1 MKQYEDFRLSDK
13 KKKVCQL
20 YKTLYSLKQAS
31 LSWWQT
37 MTKLI
42 LVLEFKQYKY
52 NTGVYYFINKETK
65 ELVIAIVYVNDIYF
79 VGSKDFLL
87 LLELKQKFITKMGI
101 L

>member
-1 MKQYEDFRLSDK
+1 M
-13 KKKVCQL
+13 
-20 YKTLYSLKQAS
+20 
-31 LSWWQT
+31 
-37 MTKLI
+37 

-52 NTGVYYFINKETK
+52 NADIYYFINKETK

-79 VGSKDFLL
+79 VGLKDSLL